1 MYSVLSAT
9 EERLSTNINN
19 IKETT
24 QVSLNTQDKLFGELE
39 TFLGKYKSSTH
50 KGKVGEEQLCS
61 LLNSIYNTAEITNTT
76 GQKASG
82 DFLLKRLDKPVIM
95 IENKRI

>member
-1 MYSVLSAT
+1 M
-9 EERLSTNINN
+9 
-19 IKETT
+19 
-24 QVSLNTQDKLFGELE
+24 
-39 TFLGKYKSSTH
+39 GKYKSSTH

-95 IENKRI
+95 IEKQKNIITTFQKKKYPSLFVILIL